1 MSKVKEFGRETE
13 FHDLTIIGEKNADDL
28 PNGELWNEGS
38 NGHQSEIS
46 INIID
51 ETGNNLHHEEIQ
63 LCISGA
69 ERNGKSLRIDQT
81 KFKNER
87 DDYEIVAPSSV
98 NRKAEG
104 KDFYRQSNENL
115 KSHETNCNYTI
126 DSGTTL
132 ATESE
137 DIEVEET
144 EFRKEVITHK
154 KRVVNSR
161 AGNHDEIHFIESI
174 PIKENELEVST
185 SRHKNGFVG
194 ESDLNKTDIS
204 NTDNETMWYKFMQK
218 FKSDSPETK
227 YTIDE
232 NVASQPDKTKTPITW
247 KKKLVYGLLFVG
259 VAILAVI
266 LIVIAV
272 STSSNNDDTE
282 PDLKTQTTAY
292 VHALLD
298 LTVNDTYTTDMGN
311 SLSYKYKRFASDFCA
326 EIDKVLNN
334 DTGGFGDN
342 YIGCMVLALN
352 SGSIKV
358 SFTVYCVDISES
370 DMLNQSVKYIKDNIL
385 RSGNLMLG
393 GFQVLLHSFE
403 TIQVS
408 TIHLHEPP
416 ELQELFTSTTN
427 SKVTTTPHTTAKKL
441 STLTSK
447 PFTSQNVTT
456 STLPDTSTTS
466 LTVTAPFASTSSKVS
481 STSELISSTED
492 TLLVTTKTLTTTK
505 YITSSVTPSQS
516 SNVQSSSTLI
526 ETTED
531 VQQTVSS
538 IKSPT
543 IGATVVSN
551 SATTHENDMT
561 TVEEITTQSVV
572 SFAASSG
579 KIPAFVQTTEQSN
592 QANGNWGSWSFW
604 AGCAETCGTSLRQR
618 TRVCNDPKQINGG
631 TPCHG
636 NSTEHKPCVLENCP
650 VDGMWTQW
658 SPWSACNV
666 TCDGG
671 LRHTQRTCTNPAP
684 KFGGEECAGE
694 YTMFDSCS
702 EMACPIDG
710 SWSEWSLWSTCDV
723 TCGNGSVSRSRS
735 CSRLQLEGED
745 CDGNTTDIG
754 ICENPPCPIDG
765 NWSTWLTWGECSL
778 SCGDG
783 GSRQRNRTC
792 SDPVPMFGGIECNG
806 DGTTTGPCQDNPCPI
821 NGAWGDWN
829 PWEKCSKT
837 CGSGTKSRSRECSDP
852 LPQHGGNFCDGFPK
866 VYTGCE
872 EEKCHVIG
880 YWSPWG
886 TWDACSVTCG
896 EGVSFKRRICFGQS
910 VNDDEQVICIGDG
923 TENKTCQNDP
933 CPVDGGWSNWNE
945 WDKCSLPCGGGIRTR
960 NRSCNDPVPQ
970 HRGKLCDGNETEHLQ
985 CNNQNCPGGS
995 CTDATAYFYDENISI
1010 SCIITGML
1018 NPMSIIIARNG
1029 QNIAAINENREVQYI
1044 SPSTNFSIVIKQA
1057 ENITLSLL
1065 FENVT
1070 CEDDGLYGVH
1080 VNSTAFKAV
1089 NITGSLMII
1098 DRPTVPVFFVN
1109 PDQFAGLPYRQSD
1122 YEHQCSGNIGLPA
1135 GDLIIEMKL
1144 NNSDFSLVP
1153 PEVLV
1158 IVQNSSYTQGCSNFQ
1173 ILRFTMNFTSA
1184 MNKAVI
1190 RCRVQNDFIFGGA
1203 IIGSE
1208 VDLSTFSKD
1217 TCYDVNVH
1225 IHNAAT
1231 MMCTLNRTKKYEEI
1245 MIVKIKDGVSVNIS
1259 RISKNGDITYF
1270 QDHLNI
1276 QIRVITSFVVSIDFL
1291 NTTCADEGDYVLQIS
1306 NGTRVTAMV
1315 TGLLQ
1320 PISDPGKPSLFLN
1333 PAVVVESG
1341 SDNEAHNCYGNVGYP
1356 TGELRID
1363 ILIDIPGKDEKQ
1375 FFQIP
1380 DEVVTRLSD
1389 IRTNQNCHGFQNIT
1403 FLLNVDS
1410 QQNNQTLRC
1419 RVENKYQSDVI
1430 SYTDGHVVR
1439 VIPKD
1444 ICKCNTIQSGIR
1456 RGHPG
1461 RCDYY
1466 VECVNMTVPVGKQCQ
1481 ANQCRNSSTG
1491 ICSDDCSENVCNETV
1506 PADFCG
1512 AVSIPSINMT
1522 STVVPSISP
1531 IVCTNTSIF
1540 LNTGPATILCFLNE
1554 ISFNSITINKG
1565 SRTEGT
1571 KTIGFISSDGS
1582 VNMLP
1587 VEELFNMTINFD
1599 GSKLT
1604 ITLIL
1609 ATCDSEGLYSV
1620 VVNTNEQI
1628 YTAHGNVT
1636 ILRKPSIPNLEM
1648 NKDQV
1653 INLGYYRPGFEH
1665 VCSGDV
1671 GEPPGNLILE
1681 IQHTDST
1688 FFEPLQDQF
1697 IKIIFTNI
1705 EREHCYNNTMT
1716 VVFGML
1722 FYSEMINGKIR
1733 CRVDNSVSLGTN
1745 EIFADTEDLQLIPEE
1760 ICNCNTDDG
1769 AKRGHPTVCDVFVQ
1783 CTNFT
1788 VPQGLPCPSLNC
1800 RNSITGECG
1809 TDCSVK
1815 TCSEPVPKGSV

>member
-13 FHDLTIIGEKNADDL
+13 FDDLTIIGEKNADDL

-51 ETGNNLHHEEIQ
+51 ETGNNLHHEEMQ

-115 KSHETNCNYTI
+115 KSHETKCNYTI

-132 ATESE
+132 ATDSE

-227 YTIDE
+227 YKIDE
-232 NVASQPDKTKTPITW
+232 NIASQPEETKTPLTW
-247 KKKLVYGLLFVG
+247 KKKLLYGLLFVG

-272 STSSNNDDTE
+272 STSSNNDHIE
-282 PDLKTQTTAY
+282 QDLKTQTTAY

-326 EIDKVLNN
+326 EIDRVLNN
-334 DTGGFGDN
+334 NTGGFGDN
-342 YIGCMVLALN
+342 YIGCIVFALN
-352 SGSIKV
+352 PGSIKV

-370 DMLNQSVKYIKDNIL
+370 DMINQSVKYIKDNIL

-393 GFQVLLHSFE
+393 GFQILLDSFE

-416 ELQELFTSTTN
+416 ELQEVFTSTTK
-427 SKVTTTPHTTAKKL
+427 SKVTTTAHTTVDKL

-456 STLPDTSTTS
+456 SSLPDTSTTS
-466 LTVTAPFASTSSKVS
+466 LTAPSASTSSKVS
-481 STSELISSTED
+481 STSKFISSTED
-492 TLLVTTKTLTTTK
+492 TLLVTTRTLTTTK
-505 YITSSVTPSQS
+505 SITSSVTPSQS

-531 VQQTVSS
+531 VQQTVSG
-538 IKSPT
+538 IKSST
-543 IGATVVSN
+543 KGATVVLN
-551 SATTHENDMT
+551 GTTTHENDMT
-561 TVEEITTQSVV
+561 TVEEIRTQSVI

-579 KIPAFVQTTEQSN
+579 IIPDFVHTTEPSN
-592 QANGNWGSWSFW
+592 QVDGNWGKLVFL
-604 AGCAETCGTSLRQR
+604 G
-618 TRVCNDPKQINGG
+618 RVCRNMWEIVLNINHVSLKTVQLMVCGQCG
-631 TPCHG
+631 
-636 NSTEHKPCVLENCP
+636 L
-650 VDGMWTQW
+650 
-658 SPWSACNV
+658 PWSSCNV
-666 TCDGG
+666 TCGGG
-671 LRHTQRTCTNPAP
+671 LRHSQRTCTNPAP
-684 KFGGEECAGE
+684 KFGGEKCVGE
-694 YTMFDSCS
+694 DTMFDSCS

-710 SWSEWSLWSTCDV
+710 TWLEWSLWSTCDV
-723 TCGNGSVSRSRS
+723 TCGNGSMSRSRS
-735 CSRLQLEGED
+735 CSRLEFEGKD
-745 CDGNTTDIG
+745 CEGNTTDIG
-754 ICENPPCPIDG
+754 VCENPACPIDG
-765 NWSTWLTWGECSL
+765 NWSTWLSWGECSL
-778 SCGDG
+778 TCGDG
-783 GSRQRNRTC
+783 GIRQRNRTC
-792 SDPVPMFGGIECNG
+792 SDPVPMFGGNECDG

-821 NGAWGDWN
+821 NGAWSDWN

-837 CGSGTKSRSRECSDP
+837 CGSGTKSRSRKCSDP

-866 VYTGCE
+866 EYTGCE
-872 EEKCHVIG
+872 EEKCQVIG

-886 TWDACSVTCG
+886 TWDACSVTCDTG
-896 EGVSFKRRICFGQS
+896 ISFKRRICFGQS

-945 WDKCSLPCGGGIRTR
+945 WDKCSLPCGGGIQTR
-960 NRSCNDPVPQ
+960 NRSCNNPVPQ
-970 HRGKLCDGNETEHLQ
+970 HGGKLCDGNDTEHLQ

-995 CTDATAYFYDENISI
+995 CTDATAYLYDEDISI
-1010 SCIITGML
+1010 SCIITGRL
-1018 NPMSIIIARNG
+1018 NSMPIIITKNG
-1029 QNIAAINENREVQYI
+1029 QNIAAINEHREVQYL
-1044 SPSTNFSIVIKQA
+1044 SPSTNFKIVIKQA
-1057 ENITLSLL
+1057 ENITLSLV
-1065 FENVT
+1065 FRNVT
-1070 CEDDGLYGVH
+1070 CENDGLYEVQ
-1080 VNSTAFKAV
+1080 VNSTAFNGV

-1122 YEHQCSGNIGLPA
+1122 YEHQCSGNIGKPT
-1135 GDLIIEMKL
+1135 GELIIEIKL
-1144 NNSDFSLVP
+1144 NNSEFSIVP
-1153 PEVLV
+1153 PADLV
-1158 IVQNSSYTQGCSNFQ
+1158 IVQNSSSTKDCRNFQ
-1173 ILRFTMNFTSA
+1173 ILKFTMNFTSD
-1184 MNKAVI
+1184 MNEAVI
-1190 RCRVQNDFIFGGA
+1190 RCRVQNDFILGGE

-1217 TCYDVNVH
+1217 TCNDVYVH
-1225 IHNAAT
+1225 LHNSAT
-1231 MMCTLNRTKKYEEI
+1231 IMCTLNRTKEYKEI

-1259 RISKNGDITYF
+1259 SISKSGDITYF

-1276 QIRVITSFVVSIDFL
+1276 QIRVITSFVISIDFL
-1291 NTTCADEGDYVLQIS
+1291 NTTCADEGDYVLNIS
-1306 NGTRVTAMV
+1306 NGTTITARVT
-1315 TGLLQ
+1315 GSIQ

-1356 TGELRID
+1356 MGT
-1363 ILIDIPGKDEKQ
+1363 
-1375 FFQIP
+1375 F
-1380 DEVVTRLSD
+1380 
-1389 IRTNQNCHGFQNIT
+1389 NCHGFQNIT
-1403 FLLNVDS
+1403 FLLNVDG

-1430 SYTDGHVVR
+1430 SYTDGHVLR

-1466 VECVNMTVPVGKQCQ
+1466 VECVNMTVPVGKQCL

-1491 ICSDDCSENVCNETV
+1491 ICADDCSDNVCKETV

-1522 STVVPSISP
+1522 STDVPSIS
-1531 IVCTNTSIF
+1531 
-1540 LNTGPATILCFLNE
+1540 
-1554 ISFNSITINKG
+1554 
-1565 SRTEGT
+1565 
-1571 KTIGFISSDGS
+1571 
-1582 VNMLP
+1582 
-1587 VEELFNMTINFD
+1587 
-1599 GSKLT
+1599 
-1604 ITLIL
+1604 
-1609 ATCDSEGLYSV
+1609 
-1620 VVNTNEQI
+1620 
-1628 YTAHGNVT
+1628 
-1636 ILRKPSIPNLEM
+1636 RKPSIPNLEM

-1681 IQHTDST
+1681 IQHTGST
-1688 FFEPLQDQF
+1688 SFEPLQDQF
-1697 IKIIFTNI
+1697 IKIIFTSI

-1722 FYSEMINGKIR
+1722 FYSAMINGKIR

-1745 EIFADTEDLQLIPEE
+1745 EIFADTEDLHLIPED

-1800 RNSITGECG
+1800 RSSITGECG

-1815 TCSEPVPKGSV
+1815 TCSETVPKDALPDLNSLDLFKDHPMDIGSLIPESLLRDSSLPSSLMGRDIQTLSPLTGLDIQTLSPLTGRDIQTLSPLTGRDIQTLSPLMGRDIQTPSPLKGT